1 MGFARK
7 MSGRLGGR
15 WLAAGAL
22 LCALAAAVAVAVG
35 PSGQPA
41 GAVDCDHPELGR
53 IKCTLIAPLPT
64 VPTITLPALPLPDP
78 PLAPTGLTASRGGSS
93 ISLSWADPRDSS
105 IDFYEYRHKAMGA
118 GAEYGQ
124 WTQVLR
130 RTLPSSSGR
139 VALSVSG
146 VSAPGRH
153 NVQLRARN
161 AGGVSAH
168 AAASTGAPEPPARL
182 RASLSG
188 NSVSLTWDDPADDT
202 VTGYQYRTKTP
213 GAANA
218 YSAWANIAGSGAST
232 TSHTITVT
240 GTGRRVIQLQAA
252 NARGTSAPASAST
265 GPPAAPSGFT
275 TPAGASSGA
284 GPSLVLTAAAGSPK
298 GTITVSWSDPGDDSI
313 VKYRYSYGVA
323 GTSTVYSQWID
334 IPDSEA
340 STTSHQFAFPTP
352 EQYSL
357 KIQAINPAGASTHQ
371 PIKTNPAWPAPEA
384 PTGLKV
390 TRSVIRSE
398 YDRWGELRNQ
408 RMSSVSLSWADPFDS
423 TISGYQYRIKKA
435 GAANTYGAW
444 TNVTGSDSTT
454 TSATIAITGTGVRR
468 IVQVRAMRHNNI
480 GGPGNPAVMSTY
492 YPTTPSGFTTPG
504 GTSSGTEGRDLVL
517 TAAASSPKG
526 TVTVNWADPGDDS
539 ITKYRY
545 HFEVARYNDNYECF
559 TPIHPSSRPPP
570 SSNCQWRD
578 LPGSGASTTSY
589 QFTFPTPQRYRLKIQ
604 AVNNRGYI
612 PEDLAWRV
620 NQGLSHQTVDV
631 NPAWTAPEAP
641 SGLKATG
648 TEGLVTFQ
656 WTDPLDTTIS
666 GYEYRIKT
674 AGSANSYSEWASING
689 SRHIHYILLPP
700 GQPPLRRVVQL
711 RALRHNDIG
720 GPGNPATAS
729 TDPPAAPS
737 GFTTPGGSSS
747 GTEGRNLVLAAA
759 ASSTKGSIA
768 VNWSDPG
775 DDSIIKYRYSF
786 GVAESSTIY
795 SQWMDLPGSGASTT
809 SHQFVLPTPEQY
821 RLRIQAVNSVGTGAH
836 QTVDVKPAWPAPAA
850 PTGLKA
856 SLSGSTVSLTW
867 GDPFDSTISGYEY
880 RIKKAGSTN
889 AYGPWTNIGIWTYS
903 GVYALSPY
911 NSATITVTGTERR
924 IVQLRATRDNNVGGP
939 SEPATA
945 STGPPAK
952 PSGFTTPGGSSTGS
966 EDDILVLTAAANSP
980 KGTITVNWSD
990 PGDDSITKYRYR
1002 YRVAKR
1008 GTAFTQWIDIPGS
1021 GPSTTSH
1028 QFTFPTAETYR
1039 LRIQA
1044 VNSQGVAWAGPNVNP
1059 AWTTPAAPTG
1069 FKASLS
1075 GNSISLS
1082 WDDPFDNA
1090 VHAYEY
1096 RIKTTGTAN
1105 AYGAWTY
1112 ITGSGHTT
1120 TSATITVT
1128 GTEQRT
1134 VQLRTVRHN
1143 HVGGIG
1149 IPATA
1154 STGP

>member
-7 MSGRLGGR
+7 MSERLGGR

-78 PLAPTGLTASRGGSS
+78 PLAPTGLTASRGGGS

-130 RTLPSSSGR
+130 RTLSSSSGR

-182 RASLSG
+182 RASLSR
-188 NSVSLTWDDPADDT
+188 NSVSLSWDDPADET
-202 VTGYQYRTKTP
+202 VTGYRYRIKAP

-232 TSHTITVT
+232 TSHTFTVT
-240 GTGRRVIQLQAA
+240 GTGRRVVQLQAA

-313 VKYRYSYGVA
+313 VKYRYSFGVA

-334 IPDSEA
+334 IPGSGA

-371 PIKTNPAWPAPEA
+371 TIKTTPAWPAPPA
-384 PTGLKV
+384 PTGLQANIPEREIFGPPSKM
-390 TRSVIRSE
+390 
-398 YDRWGELRNQ
+398 Y
-408 RMSSVSLSWADPFDS
+408 MSWDNPFDD
-423 TISGYQYRIKKA
+423 TISGYQYRIKRR
-435 GAANTYGAW
+435 GF
-444 TNVTGSDSTT
+444 
-454 TSATIAITGTGVRR
+454 SA
-468 IVQVRAMRHNNI
+468 
-480 GGPGNPAVMSTY
+480 
-492 YPTTPSGFTTPG
+492 
-504 GTSSGTEGRDLVL
+504 
-517 TAAASSPKG
+517 
-526 TVTVNWADPGDDS
+526 
-539 ITKYRY
+539 
-545 HFEVARYNDNYECF
+545 
-559 TPIHPSSRPPP
+559 
-570 SSNCQWRD
+570 SN
-578 LPGSGASTTSY
+578 
-589 QFTFPTPQRYRLKIQ
+589 
-604 AVNNRGYI
+604 
-612 PEDLAWRV
+612 
-620 NQGLSHQTVDV
+620 
-631 NPAWTAPEAP
+631 
-641 SGLKATG
+641 
-648 TEGLVTFQ
+648 
-656 WTDPLDTTIS
+656 
-666 GYEYRIKT
+666 
-674 AGSANSYSEWASING
+674 YSEWKSIIG
-689 SRHIHYILLPP
+689 SNSSTTGAIVTVTYDYSYN
-700 GQPPLRRVVQL
+700 VQL
-711 RALRHNDIG
+711 RAIRDNNTG
-720 GPGNPATAS
+720 GPSNPASAS
-729 TDPPAAPS
+729 TARWSRPVRPS

-747 GTEGRNLVLAAA
+747 GTEGQDLVLTAAA
-759 ASSTKGSIA
+759 NSPKGTIT

-775 DDSIIKYRYSF
+775 DETILKYRYSF
-786 GVAESSTIY
+786 GVAGSSTAY
-795 SQWMDLPGSGASTT
+795 SQWIDIPDSGASTT
-809 SHQFVLPTPEQY
+809 SHQFDFSTPEQY
-821 RLRIQAVNSVGTGAH
+821 SLKIQAVNRRGFSTP
-836 QTVDVKPAWPAPAA
+836 QTVDVKPAWPALAA
-850 PTGLKA
+850 PSRLNA
-856 SLSGSTVSLTW
+856 QLSRVSGSLRVYLRW
-867 GDPFDSTISGYEY
+867 DQLFDATISGYQY
-880 RIKKAGSTN
+880 RIKKVGTANT
-889 AYGPWTNIGIWTYS
+889 YGAWTNIHVADPIDPDGPDYDGGTY
-903 GVYALSPY
+903 YAHAAIS
-911 NSATITVTGTERR
+911 VTGTERR
-924 IVQLRATRDNNVGGP
+924 IVQLRALRRNNVGGP

-945 STGPPAK
+945 STGAPAK

-966 EDDILVLTAAANSP
+966 EDDILVLTAAASSP

-990 PGDDSITKYRYR
+990 PGDDSIVKYRYR

-1008 GTAFTQWIDIPGS
+1008 GTAFTQWMDLPGS
-1021 GPSTTSH
+1021 GASTTSH

-1059 AWTTPAAPTG
+1059 AWTIPAAPTG

-1128 GTEQRT
+1128 GTGQRT

-1143 HVGGIG
+1143 FVGGTG
-1149 IPATA
+1149 TPATA
-1154 STGP
+1154 STDP

>member
-105 IDFYEYRHKAMGA
+105 IDFYEYRHKAMGT

-130 RTLPSSSGR
+130 RTLSSSSGR

-188 NSVSLTWDDPADDT
+188 NSVSLSWDDPADAT
-202 VTGYQYRTKTP
+202 ITGYQYRTKTP

-218 YSAWANIAGSGAST
+218 YSAWASIAGSGAST
-232 TSHTITVT
+232 TSHTFTVT

-313 VKYRYSYGVA
+313 TKYRYSYGVA
-323 GTSTVYSQWID
+323 GTSTAYSQWID
-334 IPDSEA
+334 IPNSEA
-340 STTSHQFAFPTP
+340 STTSHRFAFPTP

-371 PIKTNPAWPAPEA
+371 TIKTNPAWPAPEA
-384 PTGLKV
+384 PKNLKMTRLVYDDVSHPHGSYWVTGM
-390 TRSVIRSE
+390 TI
-398 YDRWGELRNQ
+398 Y
-408 RMSSVSLSWADPFDS
+408 LSWNNPFDDS
-423 TISGYQYRIKKA
+423 ISGYKYRIKSASATPPGDFDPLVELK
-435 GAANTYGAW
+435 TVSSYSAW
-444 TNVTGSDSTT
+444 TNITDSDYTT
-454 TSATIAITGTGVRR
+454 TSATIEVTSPELRH
-468 IVQVRAMRHNNI
+468 IVQVRAIRHHNI
-480 GGPGNPAVMSTY
+480 RGPGNPAIVPAG
-492 YPTTPSGFTTPG
+492 YPPAPPSGFTTPG
-504 GTSSGTEGRDLVL
+504 GSSSGTEGRDLVL
-517 TAAASSPKG
+517 TAAASSSRG
-526 TVTVNWADPGDDS
+526 S
-539 ITKYRY
+539 IT
-545 HFEVARYNDNYECF
+545 
-559 TPIHPSSRPPP
+559 
-570 SSNCQWRD
+570 
-578 LPGSGASTTSY
+578 
-589 QFTFPTPQRYRLKIQ
+589 
-604 AVNNRGYI
+604 
-612 PEDLAWRV
+612 
-620 NQGLSHQTVDV
+620 
-631 NPAWTAPEAP
+631 
-641 SGLKATG
+641 
-648 TEGLVTFQ
+648 
-656 WTDPLDTTIS
+656 
-666 GYEYRIKT
+666 
-674 AGSANSYSEWASING
+674 
-689 SRHIHYILLPP
+689 
-700 GQPPLRRVVQL
+700 
-711 RALRHNDIG
+711 
-720 GPGNPATAS
+720 
-729 TDPPAAPS
+729 
-737 GFTTPGGSSS
+737 
-747 GTEGRNLVLAAA
+747 
-759 ASSTKGSIA
+759 

-775 DDSIIKYRYSF
+775 DDSIIRYRYRF
-786 GVAESSTIY
+786 RPTKPNTVY
-795 SQWMDLPGSGASTT
+795 SPWTDIPGSGASTT
-809 SHQFVLPTPEQY
+809 SHRFVFPTPEQY
-821 RLRIQAVNSVGTGAH
+821 RIQILAVDSVTQGDP
-836 QTVDVKPAWPAPAA
+836 QTVDVKPAWPPPAPS
-850 PTGLKA
+850 GLKA
-856 SLSGSTVSLTW
+856 SLSGGSVSLSW
-867 GDPFDSTISGYEY
+867 NWSRDATISGYEY
-880 RIKKAGSTN
+880 RIKKAGATN
-889 AYGPWTNIGIWTYS
+889 AYGAWTKLADSSSSTTRG
-903 GVYALSPY
+903 
-911 NSATITVTGTERR
+911 TISVTGTERR

-939 SEPATA
+939 SDPATA
-945 STGPPAK
+945 STGAPAK

-966 EDDILVLTAAANSP
+966 EDDILVLTAAASSP

-990 PGDDSITKYRYR
+990 PGDDSIVKYRYR

-1008 GTAFTQWIDIPGS
+1008 DTAFTQWIDLPGS